1 VTRGRG
7 DKETVPGQGDCSR
20 TWRHGDGTE
29 VERWLLS
36 FSPNQVETRE
46 RQGDTGKGD
55 NETVPGQGD
64 CSRTRRHGDGETR
77 RWKKRTRDVL
87 RDEGRGTVLRQGD
100 TGRGDKETV
109 PGHGDTEMERRSS
122 GGC

>member
-1 VTRGRG
+1 VTWGRG

-64 CSRTRRHGDGETR
+64 CSRTRRLFQDMETR
-77 RWKKRTRDVL
+77 RRGDKEMEEKDEGRF
-87 RDEGRGTVLRQGD
+87 EGRGTTL
-100 TGRGDKETV
+100 
-109 PGHGDTEMERRSS
+109 MA
-122 GGC
+122 

>member
-1 VTRGRG
+1 VTWGRG

-64 CSRTRRHGDGETR
+64 CSRTRRLFQDMETR
-77 RWKKRTRDVL
+77 R
-87 RDEGRGTVLRQGD
+87 
-100 TGRGDKETV
+100 RGDKAKKRKSYLKFTP
-109 PGHGDTEMERRSS
+109 PGTQPERRRCSITITV
-122 GGC
+122 GGALRGTHGGEG